1 MRGMEGE
8 LVEPGELH
16 REAKH
21 GKERLLSRFAFAQV
35 RCGITNYE
43 DTRTVEVTVNLV
55 DVGDEWRLDFAP
67 APDGAPEDPALRWV
81 VDGVPAS
88 PAARG
93 RALTRVPG
101 RKPFPVL
108 AGAHYPASPSSPAP
122 LLSASPRPGPG
133 DDMTREYPQEQLLAF
148 VQAMANVAASDG
160 RITEDERQQLDDM
173 VVGIGL
179 SPRDEQV
186 AALIE
191 REFQKPS
198 RLTDIVSKI
207 EIREL
212 RVSLLRMLAEVACA
226 DGEIANEERA
236 SVKEAASAFGLD
248 VAVADE
254 LIDWTLASI
263 KLEQRERDIMAKL
276 L

>member
-1 MRGMEGE
+1 
-8 LVEPGELH
+8 LSV
-16 REAKH
+16 
-21 GKERLLSRFAFAQV
+21 KEWMKRFAARYVTLLESLLTGLDQPLAAL
-35 RCGITNYE
+35 CLLPPEEEEHQLLGWACPDE
-43 DTRTVEVTVNLV
+43 TVS
-55 DVGDEWRLDFAP
+55 GP
-67 APDGAPEDPALRWV
+67 
-81 VDGVPAS
+81 
-88 PAARG
+88 RG
-93 RALTRVPG
+93 R
-101 RKPFPVL
+101 
-108 AGAHYPASPSSPAP
+108 P
-122 LLSASPRPGPG
+122 LSCVTDRPG

-160 RITEDERQQLDDM
+160 RITEDERQQLDDA

-207 EIREL
+207 ELREL
-212 RVSLLRMLAEVACA
+212 RVSLLRMLVEVACA

-236 SVKEAASAFGLD
+236 SVREAASAFGLD
-248 VAVADE
+248 VSVADE

-263 KLEQRERDIMAKL
+263 KLEQREREIMAKL

>member
-1 MRGMEGE
+1 
-8 LVEPGELH
+8 
-16 REAKH
+16 
-21 GKERLLSRFAFAQV
+21 
-35 RCGITNYE
+35 
-43 DTRTVEVTVNLV
+43 
-55 DVGDEWRLDFAP
+55 
-67 APDGAPEDPALRWV
+67 
-81 VDGVPAS
+81 
-88 PAARG
+88 
-93 RALTRVPG
+93 
-101 RKPFPVL
+101 
-108 AGAHYPASPSSPAP
+108 
-122 LLSASPRPGPG
+122 
-133 DDMTREYPQEQLLAF
+133 MTPEYPQEQLLAF

-191 REFQKPS
+191 REFQTPS

-212 RVSLLRMLAEVACA
+212 RVSLLRMLVEVACA
-226 DGEIANEERA
+226 DGEIAKEERA
-236 SVKEAASAFGLD
+236 SVKEAAGAFGID
-248 VAVADE
+248 VAVAEE

-263 KLEQRERDIMAKL
+263 KLEQREREIMAKL

>member
-1 MRGMEGE
+1 
-8 LVEPGELH
+8 
-16 REAKH
+16 
-21 GKERLLSRFAFAQV
+21 
-35 RCGITNYE
+35 
-43 DTRTVEVTVNLV
+43 
-55 DVGDEWRLDFAP
+55 
-67 APDGAPEDPALRWV
+67 
-81 VDGVPAS
+81 
-88 PAARG
+88 
-93 RALTRVPG
+93 
-101 RKPFPVL
+101 
-108 AGAHYPASPSSPAP
+108 
-122 LLSASPRPGPG
+122 
-133 DDMTREYPQEQLLAF
+133 MTREYPQEQLLAF

-198 RLTDIVSKI
+198 RLIDIVSKI

>member
-1 MRGMEGE
+1 
-8 LVEPGELH
+8 
-16 REAKH
+16 
-21 GKERLLSRFAFAQV
+21 
-35 RCGITNYE
+35 
-43 DTRTVEVTVNLV
+43 
-55 DVGDEWRLDFAP
+55 
-67 APDGAPEDPALRWV
+67 
-81 VDGVPAS
+81 
-88 PAARG
+88 
-93 RALTRVPG
+93 
-101 RKPFPVL
+101 
-108 AGAHYPASPSSPAP
+108 
-122 LLSASPRPGPG
+122 
-133 DDMTREYPQEQLLAF
+133 MTREYPQEQLLAF

-160 RITEDERQQLDDM
+160 RITEDERQHLDDV

-198 RLTDIVSKI
+198 RLTDIVRKI

-212 RVSLLRMLAEVACA
+212 RVSLLRMLVEVACA
-226 DGEIANEERA
+226 DGGIANEERA

-248 VAVADE
+248 VSVADE

-263 KLEQRERDIMAKL
+263 KLEQREREIMAKL

>member
-1 MRGMEGE
+1 
-8 LVEPGELH
+8 
-16 REAKH
+16 
-21 GKERLLSRFAFAQV
+21 
-35 RCGITNYE
+35 
-43 DTRTVEVTVNLV
+43 
-55 DVGDEWRLDFAP
+55 
-67 APDGAPEDPALRWV
+67 
-81 VDGVPAS
+81 
-88 PAARG
+88 
-93 RALTRVPG
+93 
-101 RKPFPVL
+101 
-108 AGAHYPASPSSPAP
+108 
-122 LLSASPRPGPG
+122 
-133 DDMTREYPQEQLLAF
+133 MTREYPQEQLLAF

-191 REFQKPS
+191 KEFQKPS
-198 RLTDIVSKI
+198 RLADIVSKI

-212 RVSLLRMLAEVACA
+212 RVSLLRMLVEMACA

-236 SVKEAASAFGLD
+236 SVKEAASTFSLD

-263 KLEQRERDIMAKL
+263 KLEQREREIMAKL
-276 L
+276 A